1 MTKKL
6 KKDIKCLLLTCLA
19 FVSVLCTI
27 QFPIYAASPKIT
39 LGEEID
45 YSYSVTDKDGY
56 TVWAEATNYILA
68 DGEVSFCVQPGVLVT
83 PGSSYNKSEFTS
95 NQRRDI
101 EHIAYVGWSLSNKTK
116 EDYMATTFYIWEIL
130 GAKINN
136 TSYSDYPAKKKIIKD
151 KVEMMFHKKPTIDKN
166 IELNAG
172 QSMTLT
178 DTNNVLTYYSLS
190 EKSDGISVSKD
201 KNKLTIT
208 ATENAPENAK
218 VTYQLVKQS
227 YVGTTF
233 VYTSA
238 ASQNVIIGKLKDPGK
253 FNISI
258 KVNKHGSLQIT
269 KEDEDGNKVPN
280 TSFKLSKNSDM
291 SAPIGTY
298 TTGSDGSVNVDKL
311 LPGAYFIQEISVPS
325 HLVLNKA
332 VNTVTVEA
340 NEIAQYTAKNNW
352 VKGKLKLRKLDPES
366 KKQVAGATYAIYNTK
381 GQELERL
388 VTTAT
393 GFVESGYL
401 RFGDYI
407 VKEVISP
414 SGYILNKTSYPVTI
428 NSNEQIV
435 EVTGQDYRVKGRI
448 ELVKQDGSTG
458 DKAQGEATLQG
469 AVYEL
474 KARNA
479 IKDPADQSQ
488 VYAKDDVVATLTT
501 DANASVKIDDLY
513 LGDYYLHEKTPSN
526 GYTLDDTIYNISLT
540 YENAQTA
547 VIVKKQTVKE
557 RVKSQAFQLIK
568 ASDNNTG
575 EMDILS
581 GVEFTIKSQADIRA
595 YGSWEKAPIAKNV
608 QGKTAAILVTDK
620 NGYAKSEE
628 LPYGSYV
635 VRETKVPEDH
645 YQIPD
650 FTVQITEDNREPQ
663 SWRIF
668 NDEKFRA
675 VAAIVKKDEESG
687 NTIRLAGAEFKIKD
701 IKKNEYVGYWAWNP
715 LPHYVDSW
723 TTDETGTVMTAEELS
738 PGEYLLEEVKAP
750 HGFTINTEPVKFRI
764 GMNEAY
770 ETLPDGSTP
779 VITVTQTDVSVKGR
793 ITVEKR
799 GEVLKNVV
807 MDKMGNKHFSYEEQG
822 LSDACYQ
829 IKAAEDILDPSN
841 NGHVIYKKDS
851 AVEKLC
857 TGKEGKAVSKQLPL
871 GKYIVE
877 EITSP
882 QGYVLNGKA
891 QEVELTYKDQK
902 TSLVFGEA
910 GFRNERQKIDIRI
923 HKKDAE
929 LKTPLEHAQ
938 FALYAK
944 KDIYGYNG
952 KLLVKADEVIETADS
967 DEDGLVGFAA
977 DLPLSEYEIKEIKAP
992 SGYASY
998 KETLYID
1005 GNYKGQ
1011 DTAVITY
1018 EKEVW
1023 NEQTKVDISKQD
1035 ITDSSEIEGAYLE
1048 VYEKNNPGML
1058 VDFWISGSD
1067 GKDEHGS
1074 FKPHRIQGLHPN
1086 KTYILHEEQAPHGF
1100 AVSQDVEFT
1109 VSDTGNIQ
1117 SVVMKDELVLGRL
1130 TWTKRGEVFTGIKEE
1145 ETPFGIAMRPVWT
1158 TDTLPHHEITI
1169 YAAEDIRIGNTTYY
1183 KQDEEV
1189 EVLTSDRDAASSK
1202 QLPVGNYFYKETAV
1216 DHGYLMDTEKHYFR
1230 IEESKTTELQEVT
1243 SRLTNKRPEVQI
1255 DCSKV
1260 LEEQKLF
1267 INKDA
1272 YKDVVF
1278 GIYAKEP
1285 VKNHKGEIVIPENQL
1300 LSITGIDQQGH
1311 LASVPD
1317 LPDGSYFLKE
1327 LKTNVQYKLDDKEY
1341 PFEIAYRGSDVARYM
1356 IQIGELGTV
1365 ENQLAR
1371 GLIIVKKKDAYDAKK
1386 IMKDIVFEVSKD
1398 ADMKEIFAE
1407 AVTDMESAAYISDL
1421 ELGTYYIREK
1431 QQMNGYAVNDH
1442 IYEVTVEKDGDVLE
1456 IHCENKPIEMEFSK
1470 IDITN
1475 NEELPDAGLTVT
1487 DKITGE
1493 VIDSWV
1499 STDKPHKIR
1508 YLVEGKEYVLTEI
1521 TVPSG
1526 YEKAESITF
1535 RASDG
1540 GKITMK
1546 DKKKLLLP
1554 ATGDATRTDIYVILI
1569 AAAFACIVALYYRKQ
1584 TRKK

>member
-1 MTKKL
+1 MKAKIKQIPILFIIIMTF
-6 KKDIKCLLLTCLA
+6 IMN
-19 FVSVLCTI
+19 I

-39 LGEEID
+39 LGDEID

-56 TVWAEATNYILA
+56 TVWAQATNYILA

-95 NQRRDI
+95 DQRREI

-136 TSYSDYPAKKKIIKD
+136 TSYSGYSAKKKNIKD
-151 KVEMMFHKKPTIDKN
+151 KVEAMFNKNPTIDKN
-166 IELNAG
+166 IELNAN
-172 QSMTLT
+172 QSITLT

-238 ASQNVIIGKLKDPGK
+238 VSQNVIIGKLKDPGK

-258 KVNKHGSLQIT
+258 KVNKHGSLHIT
-269 KEDEDGNKVPN
+269 KEDDDGTKIPN

-298 TTGSDGSVNVDKL
+298 TTGSDGSVTVDDL
-311 LPGAYFIQEISVPS
+311 LPGAYFIQETSVPS
-325 HLVLNKA
+325 HLVLDKTI
-332 VNTVTVEA
+332 NTVTVEA
-340 NEIAQYTAKNNW
+340 NKTAQYTAKNNW
-352 VKGKLKLRKLDPES
+352 VKGKIKLRKLDPES

-401 RFGDYI
+401 RFGDYT
-407 VKEVISP
+407 VKEVIAP

-428 NSNEQIV
+428 NNNEQII
-435 EVTGQDYRVKGRI
+435 EVNGQDYRVKGRI

-458 DKAQGEATLQG
+458 VKAQGEATLQG

-479 IKDPADQSQ
+479 IKDPADNSQ
-488 VYAKDDVVATLTT
+488 IYAKDEVVATLTT
-501 DANASVKIDDLY
+501 DANASAKIDDLY
-513 LGDYYLHEKTPSN
+513 LGDYYLKEKTPSY

-540 YENAQTA
+540 YENAQT
-547 VIVKKQTVKE
+547 VVVVKEQTVKE
-557 RVKSQAFQLIK
+557 RVKAQAFQLIK
-568 ASDNNTG
+568 ASDNHSG

-581 GVEFTIKSQADIRA
+581 GVEFTIKSQADIQA
-595 YGSWEKAPIAKNV
+595 YGSWEKAPVAKNA
-608 QGKTAAILVTDK
+608 QGKTAAVLVTDK

-628 LPYGSYV
+628 LPYGTYA
-635 VRETKVPEDH
+635 VRETKVPENH

-650 FTVQITEDNREPQ
+650 FIVQITEDSREPQ

-675 VAAIVKKDEESG
+675 VAAIVKKDQDTG

-701 IKKNEYVGYWAWNP
+701 IRKNEYVGYWAWNP

-750 HGFTINTEPVKFRI
+750 QGYTINTEPVKFRI
-764 GMNEAY
+764 GMNEVY

-779 VITVTQTDVSVKGR
+779 VITVAQTDVSVKGR

-799 GEVLKNVV
+799 GEVLKNVIT
-807 MDKMGNKHFSYEEQG
+807 DKMGNKHFSYEEQG

-841 NGHVIYKKDS
+841 NGHVIYKKGS

-857 TGKEGKAVSKQLPL
+857 TDKDGKAVSKQLPL
-871 GKYIVE
+871 GKYLIE
-877 EITSP
+877 ELTAP
-882 QGYVLNGKA
+882 QGYLLTNKA
-891 QEVELTYKDQK
+891 QEVELTYKDQE
-902 TSLVFGEA
+902 TSLVFGET

-929 LKTPLEHAQ
+929 LKTPLEYAR

-944 KDIYGYNG
+944 KYIYSYNG
-952 KLLVKADEVIETADS
+952 KLLVKVDEVIETADS
-967 DEDGLVGFAA
+967 DKDGLVVFAV

-992 SGYASY
+992 AGYASY
-998 KETLYID
+998 KETLHID

-1035 ITDSSEIEGAYLE
+1035 ITDSSEIEGAYLK
-1048 VYEKNNPGML
+1048 VYEKNNPSVL
-1058 VDFWISGSD
+1058 VDSWISGSD

-1086 KTYILHEEQAPHGF
+1086 KTYVLHEEQAPHGF
-1100 AVSQDVEFT
+1100 AVSQNVEFT
-1109 VSDTGNIQ
+1109 VSDTGNVQ
-1117 SVVMKDELVLGRL
+1117 SVVMQDELVFGRL
-1130 TWTKRGEVFTGIKEE
+1130 TWTKRGEVFAGIKEQ
-1145 ETPFGIAMRPVWT
+1145 ETPFGIAMLPVWM

-1183 KQDEEV
+1183 KQDDKI
-1189 EVLTSDRDAASSK
+1189 EVLTSDKDAVSSK

-1216 DHGYLMDTEKHYFR
+1216 DYGYLMDTEKHYFR
-1230 IEESKTTELQEVT
+1230 IEDSKTTELQEVT
-1243 SRLTNKRPEVQI
+1243 SSLTNKRPEVQI
-1255 DCSKV
+1255 DCTKL

-1267 INKDA
+1267 VNKDA

-1278 GIYAKEP
+1278 GIYAKES
-1285 VKNHKGEIVIPENQL
+1285 VKNHKEEIVIPENQL
-1300 LSITGIDQQGH
+1300 LSITGIDQQGN

-1317 LPDGSYFLKE
+1317 LPNGSYFLKE
-1327 LKTNVQYKLDDKEY
+1327 LKTNAQYKLDDKEY
-1341 PFEIAYRGSDVARYM
+1341 PFEIAYHGSDVARYT
-1356 IQIGELGTV
+1356 IQIGEMGTV
-1365 ENQLAR
+1365 ENKLAR
-1371 GLIIVKKKDAYDAKK
+1371 GSIVVKKMDAYDTKK
-1386 IMKDIVFEVSKD
+1386 IMKDVVFEISTD
-1398 ADMKEIFAE
+1398 SGMKEIIQK
-1407 AVTDMESAAYISDL
+1407 AVTDTDAAAYFSDL

-1431 QQMNGYAVNDH
+1431 QQLDGYAVNDH

-1456 IHCENKPIEMEFSK
+1456 IYCVNTPIEMEFSK
-1470 IDITN
+1470 VDITN
-1475 NEELPDAGLTVT
+1475 NKELPGAKLTLT
-1487 DKITGE
+1487 DKKTGE

-1499 STDKPHKIR
+1499 STDKPYKIR
-1508 YLVEGKEYVLTEI
+1508 YLVEGKEYILTEI
-1521 TVPSG
+1521 TAPSG

-1535 RASDG
+1535 HALDG
-1540 GKITMK
+1540 EKITMK

-1554 ATGDATRTDIYVILI
+1554 ATGDATRTDVYVILI

-1584 TRKK
+1584 ARKK

>member
-1 MTKKL
+1 MTKKF

-27 QFPIYAASPKIT
+27 QFPIRSAGHTATKSFLDGINYQATKGAWTAYGQGFLLEMDKDAAFCVNPQTEVIDGGGYSESEFNSSLGRELSIIAYEGFYKNRNKSDVKNYRFATNLMIWERMGWNVTASGFDYAKYKTAIQKSIDKHSTKPSFHNNNIT
-39 LGEEID
+39 LNVGESI
-45 YSYSVTDKDGY
+45 
-56 TVWAEATNYILA
+56 
-68 DGEVSFCVQPGVLVT
+68 
-83 PGSSYNKSEFTS
+83 
-95 NQRRDI
+95 
-101 EHIAYVGWSLSNKTK
+101 
-116 EDYMATTFYIWEIL
+116 
-130 GAKINN
+130 
-136 TSYSDYPAKKKIIKD
+136 
-151 KVEMMFHKKPTIDKN
+151 
-166 IELNAG
+166 
-172 QSMTLT
+172 TLT
-178 DTNNVLTYYSLS
+178 DENSVFNEFHFVS
-190 EKSDGISVSKD
+190 SDGLQVEK
-201 KNKLTIT
+201 KGNKLIIT
-208 ATENAPENAK
+208 ATANAKENAK
-218 VTYQLVKQS
+218 
-227 YVGTTF
+227 
-233 VYTSA
+233 
-238 ASQNVIIGKLKDPGK
+238 IK
-253 FNISI
+253 FNKIPEECIGTSLIYQKSGSQDMVKFFVTDPLQISVNVH
-258 KVNKHGSLQIT
+258 VNKFGALRIS

-291 SAPIGTY
+291 STPIGTY
-298 TTGSDGSVNVDKL
+298 TTGTNGSVAVDEL

-325 HLVLNKA
+325 HLVLDKT
-332 VNTVTVEA
+332 VNSVIVEA
-340 NEIAQYTAKNNW
+340 NKTVQYTAKNNW
-352 VKGKLKLRKLDPES
+352 VKGKIKLRKLDPES

-393 GFVESGYL
+393 GVVESGYL
-401 RFGDYI
+401 RFGDYT
-407 VKEVISP
+407 VKEVIAP

-428 NSNEQIV
+428 NNNEQVV
-435 EVTGQDYRVKGRI
+435 EVTGHDYRVKGRI

-474 KARNA
+474 KARNV

-488 VYAKDDVVATLTT
+488 IYAKDGVVATLTT
-501 DANASVKIDDLY
+501 DANASAKIDDLY
-513 LGDYYLHEKTPSN
+513 LGDYYLKEKTPSN

-547 VIVKKQTVKE
+547 IVVKKQTVKE
-557 RVKSQAFQLIK
+557 RVKAQAFQLIK
-568 ASDNNTG
+568 ASDNHSG

-581 GVEFTIKSQADIRA
+581 GVEFTIKSQADIQA
-595 YGSWEKAPIAKNV
+595 YGSWEKAPVAKNA

-620 NGYAKSEE
+620 NGYARSEE
-628 LPYGSYV
+628 LPYGTYV

-650 FTVQITEDNREPQ
+650 FTVQITEDSREPQ

-675 VAAIVKKDEESG
+675 VAAIVKKDQDSG

-701 IKKNEYVGYWAWNP
+701 IRKNEYVGYWAWNP

-750 HGFTINTEPVKFRI
+750 HGYTINTEPVKFRI

-799 GEVLKNVV
+799 GEVLKNVIT
-807 MDKMGNKHFSYEEQG
+807 DKMGNKHFSYEEQG

-841 NGHVIYKKDS
+841 NGHTSYKKGS
-851 AVEKLC
+851 VVEKLC
-857 TGKEGKAVSKQLPL
+857 TGKDGKAGSKELPL
-871 GKYIVE
+871 GKYSVE
-877 EITSP
+877 EITAP
-882 QGYVLNGKA
+882 QGYVLDDKA
-891 QEVELTYKDQK
+891 QEVELTYKDQE

-929 LKTPLEHAQ
+929 QKTPLEHAR

-944 KDIYGYNG
+944 KDIYSYNG

-967 DEDGLVGFAA
+967 DEDGLVRFTV
-977 DLPLSEYEIKEIKAP
+977 DLPLSEYEIKEIEAP
-992 SGYASY
+992 AGYASY
-998 KETLYID
+998 KDTLHID

-1023 NEQTKVDISKQD
+1023 NEQTKVDIFKQD

-1058 VDFWISGSD
+1058 VDSWISGSD

-1074 FKPHRIQGLHPN
+1074 FKPHRIQGLHHN
-1086 KTYILHEEQAPHGF
+1086 KTYVLHEEQAPHGF

-1109 VSDTGNIQ
+1109 VSDTGHVQ
-1117 SVVMKDELVLGRL
+1117 SVVMKDELVFGRL
-1130 TWTKRGEVFTGIKEE
+1130 TWTKRGEVFTRIKEE
-1145 ETPFGIAMRPVWT
+1145 ETPFGIAMLPVWT
-1158 TDTLPHHEITI
+1158 TDTLPHHDITI

-1183 KQDEEV
+1183 KQDEKV
-1189 EVLTSDRDAASSK
+1189 EVLTSDKDAISSK
-1202 QLPVGNYFYKETAV
+1202 HLPVGNYFYKETAV

-1230 IEESKTTELQEVT
+1230 IEDSKTADLQEVT
-1243 SRLTNKRPEVQI
+1243 SSLTNKRPKVQI
-1255 DCSKV
+1255 DCTKV

-1285 VKNHKGEIVIPENQL
+1285 VKNRKEKIVIPENQL
-1300 LSITGIDQQGH
+1300 VSITGIDQQGH

-1327 LKTNVQYKLDDKEY
+1327 LKTNAQYKLDDKEY
-1341 PFEIAYRGSDVARYM
+1341 PFEITYHGSDVARYTVR
-1356 IQIGELGTV
+1356 IDELGTV
-1365 ENQLAR
+1365 ENKLAR
-1371 GLIIVKKKDAYDAKK
+1371 GSIIVKKMDAYDTKK

-1398 ADMKEIFAE
+1398 ADMKEIIVE
-1407 AVTDMESAAYISDL
+1407 AVTDKESAAYFSDL
-1421 ELGTYYIREK
+1421 EVGTYYIREK
-1431 QQMNGYAVNDH
+1431 QQVSGYAVNDH

-1456 IHCENKPIEMEFSK
+1456 IHCVNKPIEMEFSK
-1470 IDITN
+1470 VDIAS
-1475 NEELPDAGLTVT
+1475 NEELPGAELTVT
-1487 DKITGE
+1487 DKKTGE

-1508 YLVEGKEYVLTEI
+1508 YLVEGKEYVLTES
-1521 TVPSG
+1521 TAPSG
-1526 YEKAESITF
+1526 YEKAERITF
-1535 RASDG
+1535 RALDG
-1540 GKITMK
+1540 NKITMK

-1554 ATGDATRTDIYVILI
+1554 ATGDATRLDVYVILI
-1569 AAAFACIVALYYRKQ
+1569 AAAFACIVAFGYCKLRQ
-1584 TRKK
+1584 KK